1 MTKKNNGLGKFIG
14 GIALGVGLGVLFA
27 PASGKETRR
36 QLKNKVE
43 EAANY
48 IKNIDKNEVKRELT
62 KKINEIK
69 KELKSL
75 DKEKVMEIAKEQANN
90 IVTKADELIK
100 LAKEKAEP
108 VVLKAAEEIR
118 SKAVAVLKDATAKL
132 EGTEKP
138 SKTKKITK

>member
-1 MTKKNNGLGKFIG
+1 MNKKHNGIGKFIG

-43 EAANY
+43 DAANY
-48 IKNIDKNEVKRELT
+48 IKNIDKDEVKKELT

-90 IVTKADELIK
+90 IVKKADELIN

-108 VVLKAAEEIR
+108 VVEKAAQDIKN
-118 SKAVAVLKDATAKL
+118 KAVAVLKDATAKL
-132 EGTEKP
+132 EGTDKASNGKKT
-138 SKTKKITK
+138 SK